1 VSIVLSTEEIEALP
15 PHALHDWWQKAQRE
29 HWAHMVMHPDRI
41 QSFRALDTHEAP
53 PEPGI
58 YMLFGADGGLD
69 YVGKSKEISKRLR
82 EHLMGMVDG
91 RRPPYSRFA
100 WLQLPSYAYH
110 DIEVAHI
117 YAMEPP
123 HNQLY
128 EPPRWGRH
136 KELVGLVQEA
146 WGYKE

>member
-1 VSIVLSTEEIEALP
+1 VSIIFSKEEIEALP
-15 PHALHDWWQKAQRE
+15 PHAIHRWWNEAPRDQWE
-29 HWAHMVMHPDRI
+29 HMILHPDNI

-53 PEPGI
+53 IESGI

-69 YVGKSKEISKRLR
+69 YVGKAKNINKRLR

-100 WLQLPSYAYH
+100 WMELPRYAYH

-123 HNQLY
+123 QNRLY
-128 EPPRWGRH
+128 EPIRWARH
-136 KELVGLVQEA
+136 KELVGLIQKA
-146 WGYKE
+146 WE